1 MRRAARLSGFL
12 RPALWH
18 WTSLSSPFGIHAV
31 SGSDMC
37 SFPPPPFFF
46 PFAAWKSGAACLVP
60 LAFLYVN
67 PGPIPFR
74 RLFLSSLPRPLCF
87 PPLYPSPRLVPG
99 PWFKM
104 ADGAAMEKVRAPT
117 SRGVPVAVLLMLVL
131 QHIQFGTRHLRVPA
145 EQIFENRTVFR
156 LRTSPNPTIAR
167 WLAHWMPQPVLSWLV
182 RFAPRVVLAANRHPR
197 GAKRREAGRE
207 LRKRTRHIP
216 PSPISPGHLHTAL
229 VRRGVRLH
237 VRADAPAAAHPRP
250 PPGRHP
256 GDLAAGPCRRGAK
269 RRARRQGPSHV
280 HQADGTRRRPRG
292 SAASQISLR
301 SQQGRDRRC
310 RL

>member
-18 WTSLSSPFGIHAV
+18 WTSLSSPFRIHAV
-31 SGSDMC
+31 SGSNM
-37 SFPPPPFFF
+37 
-46 PFAAWKSGAACLVP
+46 
-60 LAFLYVN
+60 FLYVN

-74 RLFLSSLPRPLCF
+74 RLFLSSIPCPLCF

-117 SRGVPVAVLLMLVL
+117 SRGVPVAVLLMLVV

-156 LRTSPNPTIAR
+156 LRTPPEPHHRS
-167 WLAHWMPQPVLSWLV
+167 LAGPLDAPACPFLTRTL
-182 RFAPRVVLAANRHPR
+182 APRVVLAANRHPQ

-229 VRRGVRLH
+229 VRRGGRLH

-250 PPGRHP
+250 PPERHP

-280 HQADGTRRRPRG
+280 QQADGTRRRPRR
-292 SAASQISLR
+292 SAASQLSLR
-301 SQQGRDRRC
+301 SQQGRGRRW